1 MGETARPS
9 PVRILKALP
18 DLPELLATAN
28 FRELRKDEVRR
39 ILFLGTSVN
48 KDRQKLQ
55 LYKSTACQRSLTSL
69 LVAED

>member
-1 MGETARPS
+1 MHYSTK
-9 PVRILKALP
+9 VRLITKEAP
-18 DLPELLATAN
+18 N
-28 FRELRKDEVRR
+28 FSELRKDEVRR

>member
-1 MGETARPS
+1 MLGVFGPKSGKIGVYKATFIYQGPFKECFSAGS
-9 PVRILKALP
+9 PVI
-18 DLPELLATAN
+18 N
-28 FRELRKDEVRR
+28 EVV
-39 ILFLGTSVN
+39 LGTSVN